1 MDADGRYNRNVAT
14 GIKDAE
20 KILGE
25 KGPTRVMSW
34 DPEQKGLDDALLALS
49 RKQIKFDHMDLTF
62 GTANELFP
70 LAQATPPNPY
80 KLDGTRANRTNGD
93 AQWQLDYREQLAE
106 KEARIQ
112 SIQES
117 SAAAIESQSAPEP
130 VAKSVVEPVAETASN
145 VAPKAQIPPVYQV
158 NQDDLH
164 RITSKA
170 SVGEISESDMQEFL
184 QSVSDLTKELRDRV
198 SEFAK

>member
-1 MDADGRYNRNVAT
+1 
-14 GIKDAE
+14 
-20 KILGE
+20 
-25 KGPTRVMSW
+25 
-34 DPEQKGLDDALLALS
+34 
-49 RKQIKFDHMDLTF
+49 MDLTF

-112 SIQES
+112 SIQAS
-117 SAAAIESQSAPEP
+117 SAAPVENQPAPEP
-130 VAKSVVEPVAETASN
+130 VVEPVVEAVSEPVTDSTAK
-145 VAPKAQIPPVYQV
+145 VQIPPVYQV
-158 NQDDLH
+158 NQDDLN

-184 QSVSDLTKELRDRV
+184 QSVSDLTKELHDRV